1 LAENG
6 ASPPYTYNPSAG
18 SWTHAVGF
26 ALAGAFSVNLSNT
39 PYQVD
44 FPLDGQGNLVSSTFA
59 RWLDEGPCR
68 LAKQLPPPVELA
80 VYFDCGNVD
89 PSGVHPWNVA
99 FADSLQALGIQHEF
113 RSYAGGHMNQ
123 LDSRYQIAL
132 PFLSDAM
139 NQTTDVEDEPGGEP
153 KTFLLQQN
161 YPNPFNP
168 STTIEFTLPEAS
180 SVSLTV
186 HNVIGQ
192 ELYTLVEGKLPVGRF
207 TKRWNAA
214 GLPSGTYVYRLRAG
228 EFQSTKT
235 MLLVK

>member
-1 LAENG
+1 
-6 ASPPYTYNPSAG
+6 
-18 SWTHAVGF
+18 VGF

-59 RWLDEGPCR
+59 RWLDQGPCR
-68 LAKQLPPPVELA
+68 LAKQLPQPVELA
-80 VYFDCGNVD
+80 IYFDCGNVD

-139 NQTTDVEDEPGGEP
+139 SQTTDVEDEPGGRPE
-153 KTFLLQQN
+153 TFLLQQN

-168 STTIEFTLPEAS
+168 STTIEFVLPEAS
-180 SVSLTV
+180 TVSLTV
-186 HNVIGQ
+186 HTLIGQ
-192 ELYTLVEGKLPVGRF
+192 EIDTVVEGERPAGRF
-207 TKRWNAA
+207 RETWDAE
-214 GLPSGTYVYRLRAG
+214 GLPSGVYLYSLRAG
-228 EFQSTKT
+228 GYVSTKK
-235 MLLVK
+235 MLLMR

>member
-18 SWTHAVGF
+18 SWTQAVGF
-26 ALAGAFSVNLSNT
+26 ALAGAFSVNLSNA

-44 FPLDGQGNLVSSTFA
+44 FPLDGQGNLVSSTLA
-59 RWLDEGPCR
+59 RWLDQGPCR
-68 LAKQLPPPVELA
+68 LATQLPQPVELA
-80 VYFDCGNVD
+80 IYFDCGDAD

-132 PFLSDAM
+132 PFLGDAM
-139 NQTTDVEDEPGGEP
+139 SQTTDVEDEPGGEP
-153 KTFLLQQN
+153 ETFLLHQN

-168 STTIEFTLPEAS
+168 STTIEFALPEAS
-180 SVSLTV
+180 TVSLTV
-186 HNVIGQ
+186 HSVIGQ
-192 ELYTLVEGKLPVGRF
+192 TLDTVVEGDMPAGIFKK
-207 TKRWNAA
+207 TWDAE
-214 GLPSGTYVYRLRAG
+214 GLPSGVYIYRLKAG
-228 EFQSTKT
+228 EFLSAKR
-235 MLLVK
+235 MVFVK